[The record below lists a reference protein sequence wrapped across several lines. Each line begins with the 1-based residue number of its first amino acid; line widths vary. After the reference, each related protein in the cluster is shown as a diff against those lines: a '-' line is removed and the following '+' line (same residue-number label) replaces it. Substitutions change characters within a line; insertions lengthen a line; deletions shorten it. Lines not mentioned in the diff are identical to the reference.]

1 MVVTA
6 EDLRRRY
13 SSSTQTEDLLADLA
27 MTMLACSCRAT
38 HFALG
43 TTDCYDELS
52 RQMNEPARLSYL
64 TEAVTVVPMTPVPT
78 TPQSARP
85 QAQKA
90 KSRTFRAR
98 GQSTPD
104 SIEQLRMEDTPEA
117 ADRLLDSLKKRSVRS
132 GGRIEMVCRILR
144 ALSTMT
150 DSSIPHR
157 LIEML
162 PRSSPEVAFQIT
174 RTLARVSGTST
185 SYARLTS
192 GLLPLGNTAVQRQRC
207 AEWWKSNPPI
217 WGRAQPVRSAPVKT
231 PAWEP
236 DPATIKLLAVTGH
249 YAEITADVL
258 KNYKWQTEVPLE
270 SEGLG
275 AGRFFGVTCSAS
287 DVGTTLLDSLDSIS
301 SELSRIITD
310 HPDDTKSAAM
320 VDTIMLHEKAPRTAA
335 CESQLQKAVVNLDT
349 TAELLIVL
357 LRQTDPNDELEE
369 AIAKV
374 QEERNRALRRA
385 FNVVH
390 ELRESCYYN
399 LVLWDKLIEHT
410 AGAAVGAPTIMPA
423 GRVRP

>member
-1 MVVTA
+1 
-6 EDLRRRY
+6 
-13 SSSTQTEDLLADLA
+13 
-27 MTMLACSCRAT
+27 
-38 HFALG
+38 
-43 TTDCYDELS
+43 
-52 RQMNEPARLSYL
+52 
-64 TEAVTVVPMTPVPT
+64 
-78 TPQSARP
+78 
-85 QAQKA
+85 
-90 KSRTFRAR
+90 
-98 GQSTPD
+98 
-104 SIEQLRMEDTPEA
+104 MEDTPEA

-335 CESQLQKAVVNLDT
+335 CESQLQMAVVNLDT